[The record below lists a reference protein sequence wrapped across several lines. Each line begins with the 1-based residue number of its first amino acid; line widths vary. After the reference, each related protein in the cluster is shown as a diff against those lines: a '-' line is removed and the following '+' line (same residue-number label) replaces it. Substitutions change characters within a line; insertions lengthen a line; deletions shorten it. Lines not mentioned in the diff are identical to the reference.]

1 MKNYKNV
8 IASTKWLKRVILS
21 YTKLDN
27 LLSKLSYALWVGTKW
42 SLFDHLATCC
52 LSGHD
57 PRMGRRISTCLL
69 GGTII
74 MFCITACDD
83 SSSGAGPD
91 PVAEVSSSSGTIRH
105 CEEQTEG
112 CDEAISSSENASSGG
127 SSVSSGKENSSSS
140 AKSSSSTDSK
150 SSSSV
155 TSSSSGTSAGSSA
168 GGSSS
173 SLKTCPPEKEGN
185 TRTVMETGE
194 KQLCKDGYWV
204 PMESSSS
211 SKVSSSSYFDMTNQF
226 NEKVSYGE
234 FTDPRDG
241 HKYRTVSMYDDT
253 FERTYVFFAENLN
266 YGKMVSGGTV
276 QGDSTKYCYDDDPW
290 YCENGWGGLYT
301 WSNAMNFPAEC
312 DSVAMNAE
320 ACSQKFVYPS
330 EYAQPQNYV
339 QHQGICPEGWHI
351 VNAGEWAHLDQRTG
365 GSVTLYMGS
374 KVAGCGR
381 DDLYGMSLL
390 PAGYWERTPN
400 GALHFYNIEM
410 QTNFWMAKQY
420 SDDGKKALGVW
431 IASSGIHR
439 DSPALKSSS
448 GFSSRCVKNY

>member
-1 MKNYKNV
+1 MKNNRNV
-8 IASTKWLKRVILS
+8 MAIKRVILS

-69 GGTII
+69 GGAII

-83 SSSGAGPD
+83 SSSGAGPE

-112 CDEAISSSENASSGG
+112 CDEAISSSEKASSGG
-127 SSVSSGKENSSSS
+127 GSVSSGKENSSSS

-155 TSSSSGTSAGSSA
+155 SSSSSGTSAGSSA

-204 PMESSSS
+204 PVSSSS
-211 SKVSSSSYFDMTNQF
+211 AVPTSSYFDMTNQF

-241 HKYRTVSMYDDT
+241 QKYRTVSLKDGVYYTDSL
-253 FERTYVFFAENLN
+253 VFFAENLN
-266 YGKMVSGGTV
+266 FGKIISGGAV
-276 QGDSTKYCYDDDPW
+276 QGDSTKYCYDDDLW

-301 WSNAMNFPAEC
+301 WSNAMNLPSVC
-312 DSVAMNAE
+312 DSVE
-320 ACSQKFVYPS
+320 FGS
-330 EYAQPQNYV
+330 EKCNYTFARDKDGKLIDGEII
-339 QHQGICPEGWHI
+339 HQGICPEGWHI
-351 VNAGEWAHLDQRTG
+351 ANDGEWAYLQEKSG
-365 GSVTLYMGS
+365 NSVAHYMGS
-374 KVAGCGR
+374 KVAGFGSN
-381 DDLYGMSLL
+381 DYGLSIL
-390 PAGYWERTPN
+390 PTGYWLRYENNTT
-400 GALHFYNIEM
+400 LYKLIKV
-410 QTNFWMAKQY
+410 QTFFWLPQQ
-420 SDDGKKALGVW
+420 SSLSFEKAFLVS
-431 IASSGIHR
+431 IASQNMSR
-439 DSPALKSSS
+439 LSEELKSKRA
-448 GFSSRCVKNY
+448 FSIRCVKNY

>member
-1 MKNYKNV
+1 MKHV
-8 IASTKWLKRVILS
+8 IANLS
-21 YTKLDN
+21 RMKKL
-27 LLSKLSYALWVGTKW
+27 LLTSSLPVTLGQSSLANGRGSITLVLALALTF
-42 SLFDHLATCC
+42 LFA
-52 LSGHD
+52 
-57 PRMGRRISTCLL
+57 
-69 GGTII
+69 
-74 MFCITACDD
+74 ACGDDD
-83 SSSGAGPD
+83 SSFAPRD
-91 PVAEVSSSSGTIRH
+91 DESSSSI
-105 CEEQTEG
+105 EEE
-112 CDEAISSSENASSGG
+112 SSS
-127 SSVSSGKENSSSS
+127 SSVTLSGASAESNGSSSSS

-155 TSSSSGTSAGSSA
+155 TSSSSGTSAGNS
-168 GGSSS
+168 SSS
-173 SLKTCPPEKEGN
+173 SLKSCPPEKEGK
-185 TRTVMETGE
+185 TRTIVDSGE
-194 KQLCKDGYWV
+194 KQICQNGYWV

-211 SKVSSSSYFDMTNQF
+211 ADVSSSSYFDMTEQF
-226 NEKVSYGE
+226 NPDVEYGE

-241 HKYRTVSMYDDT
+241 HKYRTVSLYDDS

-365 GSVTLYMGS
+365 GSVALYMGS
-374 KVAGCGR
+374 KVAGFGR

-400 GALHFYNIEM
+400 GALHFYNIEV

-448 GFSSRCVKNY
+448 GFSIRCVKNY